1 MTDKFCNALLRTTA
15 LQILQS
21 AGFDSAHVDPTNILT
36 DVLSQYLQ
44 LLASTSMAYAQLA
57 GRGTSNAWDVVDG
70 LDELGLTV
78 NGLRDW
84 LEEEG
89 KALAP
94 SWSAQSD
101 PGRTL
106 DAVVKNG
113 RNQHQD
119 VLVYEYTD
127 DEERLYDSS
136 EEEEE
141 QEESIAS
148 PIPVNNDLPEYV
160 PSYFPSFPTTIN
172 KQDEQQPTTGPTLPL
187 ATPPPP
193 PTSSQQQ
200 PISTSGAP
208 APIIVRSRKRAIDNP
223 FTHVVPFEESALA
236 ASAAEGGGGALSL
249 TLDEEN
255 ERQTTTMNQ
264 GRDGEKKRR
273 RTALSTIPMKNAVG
287 SLTNKENPLL
297 KRKARDELIGNHAMF
312 RRMTQNEAA
321 PGNTMFSSPTGVLAE
336 LLHRVAPPT
345 LVSKLSAPNLLVD
358 VASTTT
364 TSQPATSTQPSSQQ
378 SQPSSSNG
386 KDQPSRS
393 TSGSMLASLAGGQ
406 YNRKQSS
413 LEDLGSP
420 PVTTSATTTT
430 SMTTTTAATMAI
442 PTTTTTTTTPT
453 PTTTATTISTSINSN
468 TSTLTPIS
476 LASLSAGHE
485 PQQPSTTTNTT
496 TSSSSSTKKKLP
508 KLTLNLSNNDPP
520 ATTTPSTAE
529 STPTSLN
536 TPKIRFKIKPPE
548 DTSAPSTPNAQS
560 SSPPQARP
568 SSSSSSTPAYESET
582 IQITDP
588 ITTTTSADIV
598 PPDASGEIV
607 HCICENPT
615 VDYGTFMIAC
625 DKCGVWYHGT
635 CVGVAEIDQVEEWY
649 CRNCA

>member
-1 MTDKFCNALLRTTA
+1 M
-15 LQILQS
+15 I
-21 AGFDSAHVDPTNILT
+21 
-36 DVLSQYLQ
+36 
-44 LLASTSMAYAQLA
+44 
-57 GRGTSNAWDVVDG
+57 
-70 LDELGLTV
+70 
-78 NGLRDW
+78 
-84 LEEEG
+84 
-89 KALAP
+89 
-94 SWSAQSD
+94 
-101 PGRTL
+101 
-106 DAVVKNG
+106 AVVKNG

-127 DEERLYDSS
+127 DEDRLFDPDSS

-141 QEESIAS
+141 EEHEEPVTS
-148 PIPVNNDLPEYV
+148 PIPNNPDLPEYV
-160 PSYFPSFPTTIN
+160 PSYFPPFPTTI
-172 KQDEQQPTTGPTLPL
+172 KQEEPQPTTGPTSVL
-187 ATPPPP
+187 ATPLPP
-193 PTSSQQQ
+193 PTVSQQQQQ

-255 ERQTTTMNQ
+255 ERQSTTTTTMN
-264 GRDGEKKRR
+264 GSGGGEKKRR

-358 VASTTT
+358 VATT
-364 TSQPATSTQPSSQQ
+364 TSNTSQQATSTP
-378 SQPSSSNG
+378 SQPASSTNA

-406 YNRKQSS
+406 YNRKQSNV
-413 LEDLGSP
+413 EELGSP
-420 PVTTSATTTT
+420 PVTTTATTTST
-430 SMTTTTAATMAI
+430 MTTTTASTPTTST
-442 PTTTTTTTTPT
+442 PTTTPTTTTPT
-453 PTTTATTISTSINSN
+453 FNNN

-485 PQQPSTTTNTT
+485 PSQQQQQQQSS
-496 TSSSSSTKKKLP
+496 SSSSSTKKKLP
-508 KLTLNLSNNDPP
+508 KLTLNLSNNDAPT
-520 ATTTPSTAE
+520 TTTPSTAE
-529 STPTSLN
+529 STPTS

-548 DTSAPSTPNAQS
+548 DTSAPSTPNAHAT

-588 ITTTTSADIV
+588 ITTTATSAATDIV

-607 HCICENPT
+607 RCICENPT

-635 CVGVAEIDQVEEWY
+635 CVGVAESDQVEEWY
-649 CRNCA
+649 CRNCT